1 MGLRFFRR
9 FVRFFFLFIW
19 VAYLGLSV
27 GCAATGLELDHLE
40 NPSPADPPVSIE
52 TPPSLSEPN
61 AASPSSIPSGQP
73 TQASQGIA
81 HPTSS
86 ASNKRPAHSGA
97 QEMAEE
103 SEDPQNREQSSQDID
118 IN

>member
-1 MGLRFFRR
+1 MGLS
-9 FVRFFFLFIW
+9 L
-19 VAYLGLSV
+19 
-27 GCAATGLELDHLE
+27 GCAATGLDVDPSEI
-40 NPSPADPPVSIE
+40 PSPAAPSASIE
-52 TPPSLSEPN
+52 TTPSLSQPN

-86 ASNKRPAHSGA
+86 ASNKRPGNSGA
-97 QEMAEE
+97 QEMTEE
-103 SEDPQNREQSSQDID
+103 SENPQNLEQNSQDVD